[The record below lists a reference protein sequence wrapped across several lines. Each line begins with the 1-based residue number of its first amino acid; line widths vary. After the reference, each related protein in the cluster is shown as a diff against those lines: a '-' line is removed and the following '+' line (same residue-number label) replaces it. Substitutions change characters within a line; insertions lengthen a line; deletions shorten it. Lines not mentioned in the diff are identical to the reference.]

1 MKNSPL
7 SRHLFNF
14 MQVCRFLRLLC
25 SSGVNLKDVV
35 DFLHNTPLHIA
46 ATKNFIS
53 LAKFLIDSYPYMLM
67 AINGQSELPVET
79 AIRHS
84 QDDVAAFLIRRMDHR
99 RLASFCC
106 CFVQNGR
113 QLHKRFFEFE
123 KNKGKGWSMMEKIHL

>member
-7 SRHLFNF
+7 PRHLFNF
-14 MQVCRFLRLLC
+14 MQVCRFLRLLR

-53 LAKFLIDSYPYMLM
+53 LAKFLIDSYPYMLV

-99 RLASFCC
+99 RLAI
-106 CFVQNGR
+106 FVAVSCKTGVNFKKDFLSLKRIKEKDGR
-113 QLHKRFFEFE
+113 
-123 KNKGKGWSMMEKIHL
+123 